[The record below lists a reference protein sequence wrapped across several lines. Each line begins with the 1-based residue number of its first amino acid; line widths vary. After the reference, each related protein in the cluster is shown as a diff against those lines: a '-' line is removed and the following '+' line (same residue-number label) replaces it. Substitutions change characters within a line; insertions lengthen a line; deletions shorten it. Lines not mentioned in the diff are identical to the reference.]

1 MKGIVKKIIVLT
13 LCMALVMGS
22 FQMNVMAKRIPK
34 PKLNKKNITIMMG
47 KTSRL
52 KLKNNKKKVK
62 WRSLN
67 KKIATVTK
75 KGLVKGKSEGK
86 TTIVAK
92 VGKKKYKCKV
102 RVRDPKKI
110 YVDVKF
116 DRKNK
121 WEFTK
126 EEVNWVDN
134 VLTRQE
140 IVTAKF
146 IVTDMK
152 AQVVKKENGKYDI
165 IVDYTIKRTYDY
177 YGKKHGSAF
186 RIGIHLNRNKITQEG
201 IVTTPIEH
209 CKTSQRYKN
218 QEIFEDVDLKAGQYQ
233 IEITGAY
240 WALEQSLL

>member
-177 YGKKHGSAF
+177 YGKKFGSEF
-186 RIGIHLNRNKITQEG
+186 YIGMNLNRKKITKLGTER
-201 IVTTPIEH
+201 PIED
-209 CKTSQRYKN
+209 CKTNQKYKS
-218 QEIFEDVDLKAGQYQ
+218 QEIIDDVDLKAGQYE
-233 IEITGAY
+233 IEMYGPY
-240 WALEQSLL
+240 WSLKQSLL

>member
-1 MKGIVKKIIVLT
+1 M
-13 LCMALVMGS
+13 
-22 FQMNVMAKRIPK
+22 
-34 PKLNKKNITIMMG
+34 
-47 KTSRL
+47 
-52 KLKNNKKKVK
+52 
-62 WRSLN
+62 
-67 KKIATVTK
+67 
-75 KGLVKGKSEGK
+75 
-86 TTIVAK
+86 
-92 VGKKKYKCKV
+92 

-177 YGKKHGSAF
+177 YGKKFGSEF
-186 RIGIHLNRNKITQEG
+186 YIGMNLNRKKITKLGTER
-201 IVTTPIEH
+201 PIED
-209 CKTSQRYKN
+209 CKTNQKYKS
-218 QEIFEDVDLKAGQYQ
+218 QEIIDDVDLKAGQYE
-233 IEITGAY
+233 IEMYGPY
-240 WALEQSLL
+240 WSLKQSLL

>member
-22 FQMNVMAKRIPK
+22 FQTNVMAKRIPK

-177 YGKKHGSAF
+177 YGKKFGSEF
-186 RIGIHLNRNKITQEG
+186 YIGMNLNRKKITKLGTER
-201 IVTTPIEH
+201 PIED
-209 CKTSQRYKN
+209 CKTNQKYKS
-218 QEIFEDVDLKAGQYQ
+218 QEIIDDVDLKAGQYE
-233 IEITGAY
+233 IEMYGPY
-240 WALEQSLL
+240 WSLKQSLL

>member
-13 LCMALVMGS
+13 LCMALVVGS
-22 FQMNVMAKRIPK
+22 FQTNVMAKRTPK

-67 KKIATVTK
+67 KKIVTVTK

-177 YGKKHGSAF
+177 YGKKFGSEF
-186 RIGIHLNRNKITQEG
+186 YIGMNLNRKKITKLGTER
-201 IVTTPIEH
+201 PIED
-209 CKTSQRYKN
+209 CKTNQKYKS
-218 QEIFEDVDLKAGQYQ
+218 QEIIDDVDLKAGQYE
-233 IEITGAY
+233 IEMYGPY
-240 WALEQSLL
+240 WSLRQSLQ